1 MANAN
6 IKAVITAEDR
16 ASKVIAGVGNSV
28 NGIAH
33 KIAGAAKV
41 ATAAMIAA
49 TSAGTVFGLKAAA
62 DLETVR
68 QGFKTLLGSAED
80 ADAIMRR
87 IKQEAK
93 RTPFEIAGLSQATQ
107 MLTAV
112 TKDGDR
118 ALEFV
123 LNIGEGLAAMGRGQA
138 ELDRIAVNIQQIA
151 ATGRAFGIDIR
162 QFAFA
167 GIPIYEML
175 QEEIGLTGE
184 ALQAFIEE
192 GGVTF
197 DLLEKLF
204 KGATDEGG
212 RWAGAFESQ
221 AGTFNQLVSNMK
233 DSFSIFAADMV
244 QKVGA
249 FDLVKRAMQ
258 GITLT
263 LSGGNTSLNASL
275 ATARERI
282 TFLAQIVGGV
292 LAPKF
297 QQLWSIIQTQLIPVL
312 QRLWHE
318 VLEPLMPVIGIIFVT
333 ALNIAA
339 IALGK
344 IISLLSSVIN
354 WTLNVGRTF
363 TNQSRAMGRFFYDL
377 YSTISNLWNNTKNA
391 WNSFKSKVFEW
402 ASGLVSGVVQRIKEL
417 PGKITGGITGGVKSI
432 GGSIGNL
439 FKKIPGFAAGGNYS
453 ANQPMVVGE
462 RGPEMLIPKHSGT
475 VIPNNK
481 MSTGGNQTINISLNV
496 GYYAG
501 TEIEKRKIAQDLF
514 RALQDTQTGKTMLAG
529 VR

>member
-1 MANAN
+1 MAQAN
-6 IKAVITAEDR
+6 VKAVITAEDR

-28 NGIAH
+28 NSFAT
-33 KIAGAAKV
+33 KVASAAKV

-49 TSAGTVFGLKAAA
+49 ASAGTVFGVKTAG

-93 RTPFEIAGLSQATQ
+93 RTPFEITGLSQATQ
-107 MLTAV
+107 LLSAV
-112 TKDGDR
+112 THDGDR
-118 ALEFV
+118 ALDFV

-197 DLLEKLF
+197 ELLEKLF

-212 RWAGAFESQ
+212 RWAGAFENQ

-233 DSFSIFAADMV
+233 DSFAIFTADLV
-244 QKVGA
+244 TRLGA

-258 GITLT
+258 AITLT
-263 LSGGNTSLNASL
+263 LSGGNTGLNASL
-275 ATARERI
+275 GAAGQRMQE
-282 TFLAQIVGGV
+282 LAQVLGGV
-292 LAPKF
+292 LGPKF
-297 QQLWSIIQTQLIPVL
+297 QELWGVIQTQLIPVL

-318 VLEPLMPVIGIIFVT
+318 VLEPLMPVIGVVFVT
-333 ALNIAA
+333 ALGLVID
-339 IALGK
+339 ALSRV
-344 IISLLSSVIN
+344 ISLLAGIVE

-363 TNQSRAMGRFFYDL
+363 TNQARAMGGFFYDF
-377 YSTISNLWNNTKNA
+377 YQVISNLWNNTKDA
-391 WNSFKSKVFEW
+391 WNSFKNNVMDW
-402 ASGLVSGVVQRIKEL
+402 AASLVSGVVNRIKEL
-417 PGKITGGITGGVKSI
+417 PGKITGGITGGLKSI
-432 GGSIGNL
+432 GGSVGDA
-439 FKKIPGFAAGGNYS
+439 FRKFTPFADGGNYS
-453 ANQPMVVGE
+453 AGQPMVVGE
-462 RGPEMLIPKHSGT
+462 RGPELLVPRSSGK
-475 VIPNNK
+475 VIPNDK
-481 MSTGGNQTINISLNV
+481 MGGNQTVNISLNV

-514 RALQDTQTGKTMLAG
+514 RALQDTPTGKSMNFVGA
-529 VR
+529 R